1 MPIKNPRNENL
12 KNSQTTKHMYP
23 TSLISLWDK
32 HFENCGCYQESY
44 YNSLKKL
51 LRKFLMNDNL
61 PNGVRQSAYLETII
75 SNLLY

>member
-44 YNSLKKL
+44 YNSLKNCSEN
-51 LRKFLMNDNL
+51 F
-61 PNGVRQSAYLETII
+61 
-75 SNLLY
+75 